1 MKVVKH
7 QNLVSFLPIENQI
20 IVAIESQPDTSPT
33 SGPLFIT
40 FFTSSPTAETSS
52 SSSDQRPP
60 FPTQLGRIIV
70 LGRHKECMT
79 RIISQNSLSPIR
91 NLGSCVVNLCV
102 CELVGA
108 SWSYLE
114 IIICGEE
121 IEHPFKTSI

>member
-20 IVAIESQPDTSPT
+20 IVATESQPDTSPT

-60 FPTQLGRIIV
+60 FSTQLGRIIG
-70 LGRHKECMT
+70 LDRHKDCVT
-79 RIISQNSLSPIR
+79 RIISQNSLIPIR

-102 CELVGA
+102 TLGA